1 MGRSLWKVP
10 EAPWLLPDSGLAC
23 FVPPKARPGRA
34 RRGERPAAAAPEGGR
49 ERFGLGGLPFRG
61 WGWGVAAGWGGGLL
75 CRRDGDRHRAPCL
88 CLPRLGFLPAGQ
100 QASLT
105 LQLIPYKSGMR
116 QLHLTLRS
124 SLFPPLKGHKQLQVA
139 EDGWRTGWLP

>member
-1 MGRSLWKVP
+1 MWEACPSNAGELQGEGRWPSL
-10 EAPWLLPDSGLAC
+10 
-23 FVPPKARPGRA
+23 
-34 RRGERPAAAAPEGGR
+34 PEG
-49 ERFGLGGLPFRG
+49 
-61 WGWGVAAGWGGGLL
+61 W
-75 CRRDGDRHRAPCL
+75 RRLAQSPHL

-105 LQLIPYKSGMR
+105 LQLIPYKSGTR

-139 EDGWRTGWLP
+139 EDGWRTGWLT